1 MNEVERIMTRPRR
14 SATPLRKGVYLLP
27 NLITTFGLFTGFY
40 SIICTFRADFM
51 RAAIAIIVANLFDAL
66 DGRVARFTNATS
78 RFGIEYDSLSDL
90 VAFGVAPAI
99 LVYRWALEPY
109 LTWGWLAAQLYV
121 TCGALRLARFNVQFD
136 NAEKRHFVGL
146 PIPAAAEVIATTVLL
161 QYRFATGGHTFRHVA
176 LLLVTYALAALMVS
190 NLKFFSFKET
200 ELYRRQPFG
209 IFLGGI
215 VLLILVIAEPQIML
229 FGGFFLYACSGPLRW
244 LFVRGRRVYAQRQ
257 RRPRPPDGEEPPGNA
272 SLPPGLRPLPL
283 TGRRRGRQARS

>member
-1 MNEVERIMTRPRR
+1 MNEVERIASRPRR

-27 NLITTFGLFTGFY
+27 NLITTAGLFTGFY
-40 SIICTFRADFM
+40 SIICCLHADFQ

-66 DGRVARFTNATS
+66 DGRVARFTNSTS

-90 VAFGVAPAI
+90 VAFGVAPGI

-109 LTWGWLAAQLYV
+109 STWGWLAASLFV

-136 NAEKRHFVGL
+136 NAEKRHFIGL
-146 PIPAAAEVIATTVLL
+146 PIPAAAEVISTTVLL
-161 QYRFATGGHTFRHVA
+161 QYRFASGGHTHRHVI

-200 ELYRRQPFG
+200 ELYRRQPFE

-215 VLLILVIAEPQIML
+215 VLLILVIAEPQVML
-229 FGGFFLYACSGPLRW
+229 FMGFSLYACSGPLRW
-244 LFVRGRRVYAQRQ
+244 LIVRGRRLHAQRQ
-257 RRPRPPDGEEPPGNA
+257 RRTASALAPPGA
-272 SLPPGLRPLPL
+272 ADAPAGPRPLPL
-283 TGRRRGRQARS
+283 NGRRRSRQGRS